1 MAVANTVAYYDT
13 ATITAVTSFIVQ
25 ALGPSLKF
33 NLFGAHNIIFTIV
46 TSQIKLAAQK
56 LIP

>member
-13 ATITAVTSFIVQ
+13 ATITTVTSFIVQ
-25 ALGPSLKF
+25 ALDPSLKF
-33 NLFGAHNIIFTIV
+33 NLFGTHNLIFTVV
-46 TSQIKLAAQK
+46 TSQIKLAAPK